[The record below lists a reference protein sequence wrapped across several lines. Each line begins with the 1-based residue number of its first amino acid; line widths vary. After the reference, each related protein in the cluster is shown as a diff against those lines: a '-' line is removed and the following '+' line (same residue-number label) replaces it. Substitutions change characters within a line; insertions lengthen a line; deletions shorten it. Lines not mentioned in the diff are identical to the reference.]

1 MQLINKIF
9 RKPLGFSRILVLFL
23 GSLLGVIL
31 WIGGFT
37 LIFWALQQGRTGSEA
52 SQFLFIQKPVNT
64 LGSFLG
70 DQGFSPEDINTV
82 AALPGVNDL
91 SPLDRNG
98 FRAYAS
104 LGFPGGRFGTELF
117 LEALPERFLDL
128 EEEDGWQW
136 KEGDPLPIL
145 VGREFLNLFNFV
157 FAPSRGFPPLE
168 EEALAIVSFD
178 FVFSGNGRYNQVKGR
193 IHGLSERYQTILVP
207 QPFLDWANQNY
218 TSSKPYPTRL
228 VVDADAR
235 LLRRA
240 DIEEAGFVVSQES
253 TRLNRLYAIVLSV
266 GSFLG
271 FFSLF
276 LVILIALFNNRSL
289 EVSLLQQKQDIHL
302 LLSLGCPEK
311 SVWQALGLGT
321 FLPQLYGLVAGIG
334 LFFISLIFLNLDS
347 ALLAQFPWALILATG
362 LSVLTFIGQG
372 VSLSKKI
379 RAL

>member
-1 MQLINKIF
+1 MTLINKVF
-9 RKPLGFSRILVLFL
+9 RKPLGFSRVLVLFL

-52 SQFLFIQKPVNT
+52 SQFLFIQKPVNP
-64 LGSFLG
+64 LGELLG
-70 DQGFSPEDINTV
+70 NQGFSPQDVQTV
-82 AALPGVNDL
+82 RDLPGVNDL
-91 SPLDRNG
+91 SPMDRNG

-104 LGFPGGRFGTELF
+104 LAFPGGRFGTELF

-128 EEEDGWQW
+128 PEKAGWGW
-136 KEGDPLPIL
+136 EEGDPLPIL
-145 VGREFLNLFNFV
+145 LGREFLNLFNFV

-168 EEALAIVSFD
+168 ESALDIVNFD
-178 FVFSGNGRYNQVKGR
+178 FVFSGNGQYAEISGR
-193 IHGLSERYQTILVP
+193 IHGLSDRYQTILVP
-207 QPFLDWANQNY
+207 QEFLDWGNRIFTNR
-218 TSSKPYPTRL
+218 KPYPTRL

-235 LLRRA
+235 LFRR
-240 DIEEAGFVVSQES
+240 EGVEQEGFVVSEES

-302 LLSLGCPEK
+302 LLSLGCPQG
-311 SVWQALGLGT
+311 SIWRALGLGT
-321 FLPQLYGLVAGIG
+321 FLPQTYGLLAGIG
-334 LFFISLIFLNLDS
+334 VFFASLMFLNLDQ
-347 ALLAQFPWALILATG
+347 ALMAQFPWALGLALL
-362 LSVLTFIGQG
+362 LSALTFLGQG
-372 VSLSKKI
+372 YSLKRKI
-379 RAL
+379 QAL